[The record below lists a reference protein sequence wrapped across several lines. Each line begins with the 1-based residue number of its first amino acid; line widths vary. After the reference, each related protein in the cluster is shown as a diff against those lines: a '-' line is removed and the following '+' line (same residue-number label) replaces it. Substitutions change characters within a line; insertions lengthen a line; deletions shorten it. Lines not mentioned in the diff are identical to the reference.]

1 MTRMI
6 RKIRKAFTRTPE
18 VGFMWSVEDFNR
30 AKNWAKS
37 EDDPEN
43 TNRSLWD
50 RVYSP
55 RKDSVDILHE
65 LNSFLDK

>member
-1 MTRMI
+1 MTRVI

-18 VGFMWSVEDFNR
+18 TGFTWSVEDFNR

-37 EDDPEN
+37 EDDPDN
-43 TNRSLWD
+43 PSRSLWD

-65 LNSFLDK
+65 LNMFLDK